1 MQKTTAK
8 IQEIKKRDGRI
19 VIFEQERITNA
30 IHRAIIAVKGRD
42 GRAAKKISNE
52 VLKVLERR
60 FARRIPGV
68 EDIQDIVEEV
78 LIKNNLYEV
87 VKAYILYRKQH
98 QEMREMESLFI
109 DVGRVIDEYISK
121 LDWRVKENSNIT
133 YSLSGLLLH
142 IAGSVIS
149 DYVLTRI
156 YPREI
161 SEAHRQ
167 GDMHIH
173 NLSFGVV
180 GYCAGWSLKQLL
192 YEGFGG
198 VEGKASS
205 GPAKHFDTALLQ
217 MSNFIGTLQ
226 NEWAG
231 AMAFNSVD
239 TLLAPLV
246 RSDKLNYKEVKQAI
260 QQLVFNLNT
269 TSRWG
274 GQTPFTN
281 LSFDWTVPKD
291 LKNEPVIVG
300 GKLLETKYGDYQ
312 KEMDMINRAFLEVM
326 KEGDA
331 QGRPF
336 TFPIPTYNLT
346 KNFDW
351 DSENA
356 DLLFE
361 MTGKYGLPY
370 FTNFIKSDLDPSDVR
385 SMCCHLQLR
394 LDEIRRNITGGLF
407 GSGDSTGSIGVVTI
421 NLPRLAY
428 VAKKTAR
435 GKSLEKAKKE
445 FFLGLSYVMEL
456 AKNSL
461 EIKREI
467 VEKNIQNGLTPFSK
481 RYLGTLKHHF
491 STIGLIGG
499 HEACLNLLGK
509 SIGSVE
515 GKKFA
520 VEILNFMR
528 DKIITFQKE
537 TGHLYNLEA
546 TPAEGTSYRLPHLD
560 KKQYP
565 DIITSGERE
574 PYYTQATCLPV
585 NETDDL
591 FGAIRNQEDL
601 QSLYTG
607 GTVFHVF
614 LGERLIDAKSCKN
627 LIKKLA
633 TNSKLPYF
641 TITPTYSICP
651 NHGYL
656 SGEHFKCPTC
666 QSVCEVYS
674 RVVGYFRPVQVWNAS
689 KQEEFRQRKM
699 FDVQK

>member
-1 MQKTTAK
+1 MAK

-30 IHRAIIAVKGRD
+30 IHRAIIAVNGRD

-52 VLKVLERR
+52 VIKVLERR
-60 FARRIPGV
+60 FIKRIPRV

-78 LIKNNLYEV
+78 LIKNNLYEIA
-87 VKAYILYRKQH
+87 KAYILYRKQH

-109 DVGRVIDEYISK
+109 DVGRVIDEYIGK

-133 YSLSGLLLH
+133 YSLSGLLLY

-205 GPAKHFDTALLQ
+205 KPAKHFDTALLQ

-246 RSDKLNYKEVKQAI
+246 RSDKLNYIEVKQAI
-260 QQLVFNLNT
+260 QQLIFNLNT

-281 LSFDWTVPKD
+281 LSFDWTVPRD
-291 LKNEPVIVG
+291 LKNEPVVVG
-300 GKLLETKYGDYQ
+300 GKLLDAKYGDYQ

-346 KNFDW
+346 KDFDW
-351 DSENA
+351 DSKNA

-370 FTNFIKSDLDPSDVR
+370 FTNFINSDLDPSDVR

-407 GSGDSTGSIGVVTI
+407 GSSDSTGSIGVVTI

-428 VAKKTAR
+428 VAKKTAK
-435 GKSLEKAKKE
+435 GKNLEKTKKE

-467 VEKNIQNGLTPFSK
+467 VEKNIQNGLIPFSK
-481 RYLGTLKHHF
+481 RYLGTLKNHF

-509 SIGSVE
+509 SISSTE

-520 VEILNFMR
+520 QEILNFMR

-565 DIITSGERE
+565 DIVTSGERE

-585 NETDDL
+585 NEADDL
-591 FGAIRNQEDL
+591 FGAIRHQEDL

-614 LGERLIDAKSCKN
+614 LGERLIGAKSCKN

-656 SGEHFKCPTC
+656 SGEHFKCSTC

-699 FDVQK
+699 FTPLEI